1 MNSPKVSIII
11 PHYRGHEILMKCIK
25 SIRESTF
32 NDYEVIIV
40 DNNST
45 DSSLDNFEPN
55 INESIVKSLYN
66 RGYAGGCNLGAKN
79 ATGKYLIFLNNDT
92 EHSPDWIEPLIDTIE
107 SDSTISSVQPKLL
120 SYYNRNKFDYAGGS
134 GGLLDYLVYPFAR
147 GRIFSTI
154 EDDKGQYNAQEQ
166 IFWASGT
173 CFITRRE
180 LFKKIGGF
188 DEALFAHMEEIDYH
202 WRCQLH
208 GYRVFS
214 NPKSVIF
221 HKGGQTLSYK
231 SFWKKYYN
239 HRNSI
244 YLLLSNYS
252 LINSIKFLFPRI
264 VLELI
269 SFIYDLI
276 TLNFKNATAHIYA
289 WLWIVCNINKIIRKR
304 YNNKK
309 IRTVNDHLLLNST
322 IFSKSI
328 VVEYFINKKKNI
340 SEL

>member
-92 EHSPDWIEPLIDTIE
+92 KHSPDWIEPLIDTIE

-166 IFWASGT
+166 IF
-173 CFITRRE
+173 
-180 LFKKIGGF
+180 
-188 DEALFAHMEEIDYH
+188 
-202 WRCQLH
+202 
-208 GYRVFS
+208 
-214 NPKSVIF
+214 
-221 HKGGQTLSYK
+221 
-231 SFWKKYYN
+231 
-239 HRNSI
+239 
-244 YLLLSNYS
+244 
-252 LINSIKFLFPRI
+252 
-264 VLELI
+264 
-269 SFIYDLI
+269 
-276 TLNFKNATAHIYA
+276 
-289 WLWIVCNINKIIRKR
+289 
-304 YNNKK
+304 
-309 IRTVNDHLLLNST
+309 
-322 IFSKSI
+322 
-328 VVEYFINKKKNI
+328 
-340 SEL
+340 